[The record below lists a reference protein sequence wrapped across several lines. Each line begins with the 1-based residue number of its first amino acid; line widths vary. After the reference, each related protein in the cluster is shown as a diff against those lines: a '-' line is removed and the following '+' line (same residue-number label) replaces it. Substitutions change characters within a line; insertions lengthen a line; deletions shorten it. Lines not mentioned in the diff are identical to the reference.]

1 MINGDNEL
9 NSPKSITLS
18 RTSIPFRLT
27 NNRIMIPSRSAVRV
41 VLPVRDI
48 GELTV
53 VTFEHNVFVGNGGS
67 IRFFLLGKQVRHRFV
82 NVPLDEE
89 KPIPSYIDSSRV
101 PLGDLPIVKLGDLVL
116 FDEIPCLRYLA
127 KKLGEYGRNYYVDF
141 IIDDIILRCSRW
153 RDIIMELI
161 TENNTGS
168 YSKNHVKGEEINP
181 ISNYKLL
188 REQFYYEFETLITC
202 IGESGIFIADGNKPM
217 ICDFILFSILFDDI
231 SLVEIDDN
239 NQFNRTAMLPENSI
253 IHRFPRL
260 KILFESISSL
270 PLIEQWIKG
279 KYFIVNVEGEINAK
293 DLTAQKNSFPIMEH
307 SNNFYRQDLEHSPLP
322 RFSPPIFQQFP
333 GQVFAQ
339 TTAGIRFVP
348 QPFNHM
354 NSFHRISPSNSFN
367 LQPRSYAPQTWMHQ
381 INGSCYFNNITS
393 PMQFRASP
401 NPSFRMGN

>member
-1 MINGDNEL
+1 MINEGNEIS
-9 NSPKSITLS
+9 SPRSISMSKTI
-18 RTSIPFRLT
+18 IPFRLT
-27 NNRIMIPSRSAVRV
+27 SNRIMIPSRSAVRV

-53 VTFEHNVFVGNGGS
+53 ITFEHDIFVGNGGS

-101 PLGDLPIVKLGDLVL
+101 PLGDLPIIKLGDLVL

-141 IIDDIILRCSRW
+141 VIDDIILRCSRW

-161 TENNTGS
+161 PGSNTGVSAKS
-168 YSKNHVKGEEINP
+168 YIEETNSL
-181 ISNYKLL
+181 SNYKLL

-202 IGESGIFIADGNKPM
+202 IGDSGIFIADSNRPM

-231 SLVEIDDN
+231 SLVEIDEN
-239 NQFNRTAMLPENSI
+239 NQFNRTTMIPENSI

-279 KYFIVNVEGEINAK
+279 KYFLVNIESESNIG
-293 DLTAQKNSFPIMEH
+293 DLITQKNSFPIMEH
-307 SNNFYRQDLEHSPLP
+307 TNHFFKKEVGNNQSS
-322 RFSPPIFQQFP
+322 RFLPPIFQQPPNQIF
-333 GQVFAQ
+333 GQA
-339 TTAGIRFVP
+339 TAGIRFLH
-348 QPFNHM
+348 QPINHI
-354 NSFHRISPSNSFN
+354 NNLHRISPSNSFG
-367 LQPRSYAPQTWMHQ
+367 LQPQFHAPQAWMHQ
-381 INGSCYFNNITS
+381 INGNCYFNNIPS
-393 PMQFRASP
+393 PIQSRSSP
-401 NPSFRMGN
+401 SPSFRIWN